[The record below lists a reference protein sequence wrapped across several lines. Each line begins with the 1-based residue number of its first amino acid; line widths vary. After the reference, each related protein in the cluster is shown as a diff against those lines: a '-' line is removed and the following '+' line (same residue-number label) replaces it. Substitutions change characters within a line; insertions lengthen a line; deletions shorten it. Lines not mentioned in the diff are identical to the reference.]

1 MELDYSYRLESLT
14 PFREWKPNPGQQ
26 TEALSRSEFEILYGG
41 ARGGGKTDAGIVW
54 IAEPTSNAR
63 YRGLV
68 IRKNAT
74 DLGDWV
80 DRAEEMFKLI
90 GGKKVS
96 TKFGIEFHFTS
107 GAKIR
112 TGHLKDESAYNKYQ
126 GHEYQRILIEEL
138 TLIPSEELY
147 LKLVSSCRS
156 TVEGLKAQI
165 FCTTNPG
172 DVGHIWVKERF
183 VDIGPPNVPVAFKD
197 EETGYVKWRIFI
209 PARVE
214 DNPVLIEKDP
224 GYVAWLNQLPTD
236 LRKAWRS
243 GDWTVYD
250 VKGAYYGSAMKEARF
265 DGRICRLP
273 YERHLPVNT
282 YWDLGTTAIWLNQV
296 VGKEVRWINYLEFDS
311 LNLPVAIAA
320 MKDLSYEE
328 FGEHVFPH
336 DMHVEESNGR
346 TRLDTFIS
354 TYQDVFKKFPQ
365 TKVNKRTPDVKDGI
379 NAVII
384 LMPRM
389 LWDME
394 KCKNGIKA
402 LENYRKEW
410 DDQLQTYKPFP
421 RKDWASHGADAMRT
435 FAEGFEEPILYEPP
449 STPSPLR
456 TPRLG

>member
-1 MELDYSYRLESLT
+1 MELDYSILPERLT
-14 PFREWKPNPGQQ
+14 PFQEWRPNPGQQ
-26 TEALSRSEFEILYGG
+26 TEALSRSEFEVLYGG

-54 IAEPTSNAR
+54 IAEPISHKK

-74 DLGDWV
+74 DLGDWI
-80 DRAEEMFKLI
+80 DRAEEMFKLL

-96 TKFGIEFHFTS
+96 TKFGIEFQFPS

-156 TVEGLKAQI
+156 TVEGLKPQI

-183 VDIGPPNVPVAFKD
+183 VDIGPPNVPVSFKD
-197 EETGYVKWRIFI
+197 EETGHTKWRIFI

-214 DNPVLIEKDP
+214 DNPVLIQKDP
-224 GYVAWLNQLPTD
+224 GYVAWLNQLPSD
-236 LRKAWRS
+236 LKRAWRK
-243 GDWTVYD
+243 GDWSVYD
-250 VKGAYYGSAMKEARF
+250 VKGAYYSSAMKEARQE
-265 DGRICRLP
+265 DRIGHVP
-273 YERHLPVNT
+273 YERHLAVNT
-282 YWDLGTTAIWLNQV
+282 YWDLGTTAIWFGQE
-296 VGKEVRWINYLEFDS
+296 VGLEIRWINYLEFQS
-311 LNLPVAIAA
+311 LNIPIALGD
-320 MKDLSYEE
+320 MKELGYEY
-328 FGEHVFPH
+328 GEHVFPH
-336 DMHVEESNGR
+336 DMHVEESSGR
-346 TRLDTFIS
+346 TRLDTFIA
-354 TYQDVFKKFPQ
+354 TYGDVFKKTPN
-365 TKVNKRTPDVKDGI
+365 TRVNKRTPDVKDGI
-379 NAVII
+379 NAVLV

-389 LWDME
+389 RWDIQN
-394 KCKNGIKA
+394 CKQGIKA
-402 LENYRKEW
+402 MENYRREW
-410 DDQLQTYKPFP
+410 DDQLQTFKPFP

-435 FAEGFEEPILYEPP
+435 FAEGYQEPVMYVHRPAQ
-449 STPSPLR
+449 SSAR